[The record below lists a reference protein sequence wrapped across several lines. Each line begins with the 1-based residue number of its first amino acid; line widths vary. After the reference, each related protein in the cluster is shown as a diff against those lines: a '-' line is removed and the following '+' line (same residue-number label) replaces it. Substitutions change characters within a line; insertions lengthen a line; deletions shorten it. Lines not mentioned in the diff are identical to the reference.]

1 MRLPRLS
8 STAPSPQAAIKFERL
23 DQSSKSFFLSIFRP
37 LEPATWCIRR
47 TDQEP
52 PLLQDAR
59 RSWKFQ
65 QGGPVRAGSASISRL
80 NSPRLPR
87 FQNTARFCVLA
98 LVASENRGSGSVRA
112 RTRPVTYSPSAGPCL
127 NPCPEPPPTNQTFS
141 IPGCWS
147 IRKSPLEVFSYWQT
161 RVSKIGESF
170 KAANRRSTH
179 AR

>member
-37 LEPATWCIRR
+37 LEPAMWCVRR
-47 TDQEP
+47 TEQEP
-52 PLLQDAR
+52 PPVTR
-59 RSWKFQ
+59 RTPQLEVSTGWSCSGWLRQYISPEFT
-65 QGGPVRAGSASISRL
+65 PVAC
-80 NSPRLPR
+80 

-98 LVASENRGSGSVRA
+98 LVASENRGSGSVRSGS
-112 RTRPVTYSPSAGPCL
+112 RPLQYSPSPGPWL

-170 KAANRRSTH
+170 KAGNRRST
-179 AR
+179 